1 MKSWPHHTR
10 KRETRPRRSRAW
22 LGVVAAVVALS
33 AAVGQCAVAETQGLK
48 AGLAE
53 VKSLEQQG
61 QYDRAVQRN
70 RELLR
75 QFPHSVEIRQG
86 LAQDLAKIGRCEEAS
101 SVGSADSAAGKI
113 RGDQETVIG
122 TCFFRRNDLSAA
134 LMHLKQAVKA
144 VPDNKSAAI
153 FLARV
158 YASAGHVEE
167 GITTLK
173 AFEARRGEDP
183 DVLYWTGT
191 FYDLLAEQAYQEMAK
206 SHPGSYLVLETEG
219 DQFLQQQRYD
229 EALNAYS
236 KALRAAPNASGLH
249 FDLGN
254 TYWRMA
260 KLDAARRELEAEL
273 QLNPDNAQANYELGD
288 IEVKQGEV
296 ERGMSLLKKALA
308 LDPTLVEAHRS
319 LGRAFLADRQY
330 AEAIR
335 EFSIIAQAE
344 PSDHTI
350 HALLASVYQRM
361 GRTEEA
367 EEETRKYNELVRQH
381 MSDLERKEE
390 QQDQDAKA
398 ATPTPKN

>member
-1 MKSWPHHTR
+1 MNGWPYQTR
-10 KRETRPRRSRAW
+10 KQETRPRRSRAW
-22 LGVVAAVVALS
+22 VGLVAAVVAQS
-33 AAVGQCAVAETQGLK
+33 AAVGQCAVSEAQNLK

-53 VKSLEQQG
+53 VRSLELQG
-61 QYDRAVQRN
+61 QYDQAIQRN

-75 QFPHSVEIRQG
+75 QFPHSAEIRQG
-86 LAQDLAKIGRCEEAS
+86 LAQDLAKLGHCEEAA
-101 SVGSADSAAGKI
+101 SVGSAGSAAGKI

-122 TCFFRRNDLSAA
+122 TCYFRRKDLSAA

-158 YASAGHVEE
+158 YASAGQTQE
-167 GITTLK
+167 GISTLR
-173 AFEARRGEDP
+173 AFQARRGDDP
-183 DVLYWTGT
+183 DLLYWIGT
-191 FYDLLAEQAYQEMAK
+191 FYDQLAEQTYQAMAK

-219 DQFLQQQRYD
+219 DQLLQQQKYD
-229 EALNAYS
+229 QALRAYS
-236 KALRAAPNASGLH
+236 KALSVAPNAAGLH

-254 TYWRMA
+254 AYWRMA
-260 KLDAARRELEAEL
+260 KLDQARRELEAEL

-296 ERGMSLLKKALA
+296 ERGMPLLKKALA

-319 LGRAFLADRQY
+319 LGRAFLAGRRY
-330 AEAIR
+330 AEAIP
-335 EFSIIAQAE
+335 EFSIVAQAE

-350 HALLASVYQRM
+350 HALLASAYQRM
-361 GRTEEA
+361 GRTQEA
-367 EEETRKYNELVRQH
+367 EEETRKYNELMKEH
-381 MSDLERKEE
+381 MSDLERKEA